1 MIRIQETT
9 KAERKVES
17 NWGIDQNPS
26 ILNRIHDDEVNI
38 AIYERDTSAL
48 SSEIEQLLDQD
59 IEFRSSGTLE
69 AIMSDVSKAINPSE
83 YSLISQDVNRLLSHF
98 KEVVEVKNFRMLLAT
113 VNTNMCRRFHT
124 DVNDLRLLCTYSGPG
139 TLWLTDDNINRR
151 ALDDCSGNESIVLDE
166 SKVQQAATGAVVLL
180 KGAIYPQLESKAIV
194 HRSPTIEESGEKRLL
209 LRIDTNESLN
219 LWR

>member
-1 MIRIQETT
+1 MIRTQENVKTDYQI
-9 KAERKVES
+9 ES
-17 NWGIDQNPS
+17 NWGVGASPS

-38 AIYERDTSAL
+38 AIYERDVSAFSNEIKQL
-48 SSEIEQLLDQD
+48 SDEE
-59 IEFRSSGTLE
+59 IEFRSSGTKDD
-69 AIMSDVSKAINPSE
+69 IMNDVRKAMDPSN
-83 YSLISQDVNRLLSHF
+83 YSLIIQDIKELITHF
-98 KEVVEVKNFRMLLAT
+98 NKVADVKNFRLLLAT

-124 DVNDLRLLCTYSGPG
+124 DINDLRLLCTYSGPG

-151 ALDDCSGNESIVLDE
+151 ALDDSSGNESIVLDE
-166 SKVQQAATGAVVLL
+166 SRVQQAETGAVVLL

>member
-1 MIRIQETT
+1 MIRVQETT
-9 KAERKVES
+9 KAERKIES
-17 NWGIDQNPS
+17 NWAIDASPS
-26 ILNRIHDDEVNI
+26 ILNRIHDKEVNI
-38 AIYERDTSAL
+38 AIYERDTSAF
-48 SSEIEQLLDQD
+48 SSEIEQLLNQD

-69 AIMSDVSKAINPSE
+69 AIMNDVLKAVNLAE
-83 YSLISQDVNRLLSHF
+83 YSLISHDIKVLLSQF
-98 KEVVEVKNFRMLLAT
+98 KEVAEVKNFRMLLAT

-151 ALDDCSGNESIVLDE
+151 GLDDCTGNESIVLDE
-166 SKVQQAATGAVVLL
+166 SKVQQAATGSVVLL

>member
-1 MIRIQETT
+1 MS
-9 KAERKVES
+9 AFS
-17 NWGIDQNPS
+17 NEIKQLS
-26 ILNRIHDDEVNI
+26 DE
-38 AIYERDTSAL
+38 E
-48 SSEIEQLLDQD
+48 
-59 IEFRSSGTLE
+59 IEFRSSGTKDD
-69 AIMSDVSKAINPSE
+69 IMNDVRKAMGPSN
-83 YSLISQDVNRLLSHF
+83 YSLIIQDIKELITHF
-98 KEVVEVKNFRMLLAT
+98 NEVAEVPNFRLLLAT

-151 ALDDCSGNESIVLDE
+151 ALGDSSGNESIVLDE
-166 SKVQQAATGAVVLL
+166 SRVQQAETGAVVLL